1 MDWGILDGGQDGNQ
15 TMRRIYWANKST
27 SIVADEAAEAML
39 ILSQK
44 APPRESGATDRP
56 TEAEFGDPNH
66 RMRVR
71 TREAMLHPD
80 LWGHVLFTGRAAGDA
95 LDAEPERFMRDDE
108 EEEDDLLELE
118 L

>member
-1 MDWGILDGGQDGNQ
+1 
-15 TMRRIYWANKST
+15 MRRIYWANKST
-27 SIVADEAAEAML
+27 SIVADEAAEA
-39 ILSQK
+39 I
-44 APPRESGATDRP
+44 
-56 TEAEFGDPNH
+56 
-66 RMRVR
+66 
-71 TREAMLHPD
+71 LHPD